1 VKVNLTWPGGKKL
14 EIFNPSSSIY
24 PKKSENNKMDVDA
37 NSWTDVVET
46 PQNIERPDWR
56 QNLAF

>member
-1 VKVNLTWPGGKKL
+1 
-14 EIFNPSSSIY
+14 
-24 PKKSENNKMDVDA
+24 MDVDA